1 MNEKMRILDML
12 EKGTIT
18 PDDAVKLMEAV
29 GPSRPPFINPQTRAN
44 MDERFQ
50 KFTKDVHI
58 FAKDVGCKAQ
68 EFYKDVEPKVKKATQ
83 TALERT
89 AAVLD
94 SLAKKLNESLE
105 SCECDDPDCDDPDC
119 DCKKT
124 DDDKPV
130 PN

>member
-18 PDDAVKLMEAV
+18 PDDAVRLMEAV
-29 GPSRPPFINPQTRAN
+29 GPSRPPFINPQTKAN
-44 MDERFQ
+44 MDEKFH
-50 KFTKDVHI
+50 KFTKDVHV

-83 TALERT
+83 TALEKT
-89 AAVLD
+89 ASVLD

-105 SCECDDPDCDDPDC
+105 KAECCDDPDC
-119 DCKKT
+119 DCKKS
-124 DDDKPV
+124 DDEPV